1 MARTRKDNYIRDYNP
16 RDGCSSACMPFAIL
30 YLAAQSVFSGL
41 IKMVA
46 EDLVIAM
53 AERLDNVL
61 KALSTV
67 HELS

>member
-1 MARTRKDNYIRDYNP
+1 
-16 RDGCSSACMPFAIL
+16 MPFAIL

-41 IKMVA
+41 FKMVA